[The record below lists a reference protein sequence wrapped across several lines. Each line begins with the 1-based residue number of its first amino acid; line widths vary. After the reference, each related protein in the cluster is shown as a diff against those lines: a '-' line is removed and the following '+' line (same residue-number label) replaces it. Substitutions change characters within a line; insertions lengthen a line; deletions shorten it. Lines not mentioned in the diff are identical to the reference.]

1 MRYTSQTVND
11 TKQGTPTTTTPPPY
25 QPGKLPGVPDKLA
38 ACIPPAGPLHRYM
51 AWAIK
56 TTDADPLF
64 HLASILPCWAHEC
77 CSFGFRIDAG
87 NEYVPKLWTFTV
99 GAPASSKST
108 AIRRALGVYR
118 QVAIRGDL
126 ADPFVQAEGSV
137 PGLFEALAERF
148 EPELGITPG
157 VVYRDEAARLLDTR
171 DSVADMLCNIIDGDD
186 VKRHLRGARKANRE
200 DPGSVADTLRSPTY
214 SGLLATTFAR
224 LREVTKTTYL
234 EGGLYSRFLWF
245 VGPNK
250 PGPQSLT
257 VNPHREEE
265 REVIRVWG
273 AWERWPLGMQTLGL
287 DSTVLL
293 PEESLQ
299 LLEHTLFRDLQAG
312 ANDGNDRVN
321 AMRKRSLTQAT
332 IVAGL
337 YALSQQRMSI
347 ELDDMTRAIR
357 LVRLCLEGYLRVDP
371 TLAADPVMVA
381 ADIAFHAIV
390 NAGDLGI
397 AKGKLYPILRAPKPL
412 VDQVLD
418 TLLDEDAIE
427 LMNTKTG
434 KRGRPSIRYR
444 ALRTER
450 YETRASTAPK
460 ASKTTSAEAFAMLDE
475 LRLART
481 AGNESLAAELDA
493 RLSTLVLELPDLEAA
508 RLRLEAW
515 RGDPVAY
522 AARLEEQARA
532 ERKAEIQA
540 REAARRAQEAR
551 VAFETT
557 EDLDGTPEAAVAALT
572 GTSEAGQRAHGVL
585 RFQASGAQTK
595 PRRRRRSKP

>member
-1 MRYTSQTVND
+1 
-11 TKQGTPTTTTPPPY
+11 
-25 QPGKLPGVPDKLA
+25 
-38 ACIPPAGPLHRYM
+38 M
-51 AWAIK
+51 AWAVK

-64 HLASILPCWAHEC
+64 HLAAILPCWAHEC
-77 CSFGFRIDAG
+77 CSYGFRIDAG
-87 NEYVPKLWTFTV
+87 NEYIPRLWTFTV

-157 VVYRDEAARLLDTR
+157 IVYRDEAARLLDTR

-200 DPGSVADTLRSPTY
+200 EAGSVADTLRSPTY

-245 VGPNK
+245 VGPST

-257 VNPHREEE
+257 VDPHRDEEAA
-265 REVIRVWG
+265 VVAAWG
-273 AWERWPLGMQTLGL
+273 EWARWPLGMQTLGL

-299 LLEHTLFRDLQAG
+299 LLEATLFRDLQEG
-312 ANDGNDRVN
+312 AADGNDRVN

-347 ELDDMTRAIR
+347 ELDDMDRAIR

-371 TLAADPVMVA
+371 TLAADPIMVA
-381 ADIAFHAIV
+381 ADIAFHAIAT
-390 NAGDLGI
+390 AGDLGI
-397 AKGKLYPILRAPKPL
+397 VKGKLYPILRAPKAL
-412 VDQVLD
+412 IDQVLD
-418 TLLDEDAIE
+418 TLVDEDAIE
-427 LMNTKTG
+427 RIDVHTG
-434 KRGRPSIRYR
+434 KRGRPAIRYR
-444 ALRTER
+444 ALRSDR
-450 YETRASTAPK
+450 YETRRPSAAPK
-460 ASKTTSAEAFAMLDE
+460 AASKPDASTYFAMLEE
-475 LRLART
+475 LRQARQ
-481 AGNESLAAELDA
+481 AGNTALAGELEAQLSVGILELD
-493 RLSTLVLELPDLEAA
+493 DLDAA
-508 RLRLEAW
+508 RIRLEAW
-515 RGDPVAY
+515 RGDPSAY
-522 AARLEEQARA
+522 AQRLEEQRA
-532 ERKAEIQA
+532 AEALAQQQA
-540 REAARRAQEAR
+540 REAARVAQAARDALAAVSGPNNNPQAAVSALLGGDEAR
-551 VAFETT
+551 QA
-557 EDLDGTPEAAVAALT
+557 P
-572 GTSEAGQRAHGVL
+572 RGVL
-585 RFQASGAQTK
+585 RWSSSAT
-595 PRRRRRSKP
+595 PTRRRRSKP